1 MKTLSIRYIQHH
13 FAELIPYLQNGEE
26 IVIRNRDRVFAKI
39 IPWTETHPSKA
50 FPHFKKRL
58 LHDFP
63 KGNIKISTMD
73 LIKESRG
80 ER

>member
-1 MKTLSIRYIQHH
+1 MKSLSIRYIQHH

-39 IPWTETHPSKA
+39 IPWRETSKINSV
-50 FPHFKKRL
+50 PDFKKRL
-58 LHDFP
+58 LKDFP
-63 KGNIKISTMD
+63 KGAISVSTHD
-73 LIKESRG
+73 LLKKSRG